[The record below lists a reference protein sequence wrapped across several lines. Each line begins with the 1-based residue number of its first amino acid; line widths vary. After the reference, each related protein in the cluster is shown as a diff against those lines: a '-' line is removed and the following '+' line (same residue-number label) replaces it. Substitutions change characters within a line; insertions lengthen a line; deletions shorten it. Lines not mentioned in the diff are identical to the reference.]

1 MSFSTFFR
9 VSSYAMV
16 GCGALALAVSDGLSA
31 ALAAIFGV
39 VLVVAWKLEGTRW
52 QLPEKVGL
60 VVVLLSLPLFY
71 LDWQFLSG
79 GTTSEKVG
87 VSALGHLILFLSAVK
102 LLQVKADRDWVFLY
116 LISFFEV
123 LLAAGLSVSPL
134 FLLSLVLYGLSAL
147 STVLAF
153 EIRKARRGVKIT
165 ETRLL
170 VAPDSTLFR
179 RLTRRGAGEAR
190 HNGEARRLPLVSLLL
205 MLLIFGLALPLFLV
219 VPRTGANALARTG
232 GGARGFVG
240 FSESVTLGDV
250 GRLQESDQ
258 LVMRVRV
265 EAAQPAAE
273 RRLRWRG
280 VALDY
285 YNGRGWERTG
295 ERYTFERPNNERG
308 FFQLGT
314 TEDLQRLTTQTF
326 YVEAVDTPV
335 LFAAPRVV
343 AVQGSIPY
351 LRSDTEGALSTRPH
365 YQERL
370 SYKVY
375 SDTTEPDEETLRR
388 TAIGD
393 VQFYPAWVARY
404 LQLPDDVDQRIPR
417 LARRWMTEAGAAN
430 QYDAARAIESR
441 LQNDFGYSLD
451 MKATGPDPLADFLF
465 NVRAG
470 HCEYF
475 STAMAVMLRSQGIPA
490 RVVNGFQRGEYND
503 AAGVY
508 TVTQREAHSW
518 VEVYFPGTSAWVTF
532 DPTPQAGRP
541 AFQRTGIQG
550 WFGKYAEALEMF
562 WIQYVVGYDSQ
573 EQRSL
578 ANTVGNRFYDFRNW
592 SGDKLS
598 SIKETLAGWFSWLN
612 VENEDGSVSY
622 WRLALA
628 VLLGVLAIV
637 GLVLLVRRIRRLGF
651 WRLFGRRQVEDPG
664 RSVVEFYERMTKT
677 LGARGL
683 QRAAGETPLEFASA
697 TKMPE
702 AMQVTRAYNRVRFG
716 DAKLSASESAQIEE
730 WLRRMEEKQ

>member
-465 NVRAG
+465 NVCAG